1 MKALDKKKPVW
12 NDEKILKG
20 RFSFLCNPSKD
31 IFSSTS
37 QSDVYFC
44 TQCQKKVY
52 EVDTQED
59 FELHA
64 QQRNCVLVRTS
75 GGVSLIAE
83 PNTPK
88 ELFIF
93 VEAGQYG
100 PFPFQNGR
108 DITIGSV
115 MHAHI
120 KFPARENT
128 QKVYIQLRFID
139 AAIHLLRY
147 PGVEI
152 QVHREGSNV
161 PEYIE
166 GNRVSFNVQDRF
178 SMKVDMDW
186 IPFSFSVQD
195 VISRPPEIYLGG
207 VVHVE
212 PAQKEVSFFSSPLK
226 FIKTIF
232 SKKK

>member
-1 MKALDKKKPVW
+1 MSQNFTKKPVW
-12 NDEKILKG
+12 NDEKSLKA

-37 QSDVYFC
+37 QSDVHFC

-52 EVDTQED
+52 EVGTQED
-59 FELHA
+59 FEFHA

-75 GGVSLIAE
+75 GGVPLIAE

-88 ELFIF
+88 ELFIL
-93 VEAGQYG
+93 VEASQYG
-100 PFPFQNGR
+100 PFPFQNGQ
-108 DITIGSV
+108 DITIGPV

-120 KFPARENT
+120 KFPAHDNT

-152 QVHREGSNV
+152 QVHREGSNT
-161 PEYIE
+161 PEHIE
-166 GNRVSFNVQDRF
+166 DNRVSLNVQDRF
-178 SMKVDMDW
+178 SMKVDTDW
-186 IPFSFSVQD
+186 IPFSFSVREA
-195 VISRPPEIYLGG
+195 IFKPSEIYLGG

-212 PAQKEVSFFSSPLK
+212 PPHKGVSLFSSPLK
-226 FIKTIF
+226 YIKNIF
-232 SKKK
+232 SKKR